1 MDRNVYRDEIR
12 LALTGGVLD
21 LEINDATLDK
31 IIDSAFR
38 EIQRYIDLTK
48 FETIPFQQCID
59 LSPRHIENV
68 TAVYRAEAYNGDS
81 NTAMSDPMYA
91 TQWQLL
97 SANGNV
103 INTNYLLNYAAWNT
117 TQQIRN
123 TLATDLSYIYD
134 KSTNKLYITVSTGT
148 PDKITI
154 EYVPQFTDV
163 SEVYDDF
170 WVDVITRLSIA
181 KAKIVVGRIRT
192 RFTQSNAL
200 WTMDGETLLN
210 EGNTE
215 ITALR
220 EYLRTN
226 SQPVMGID

>member
-31 IIDSAFR
+31 IVDSAFR
-38 EIQRYIDLTK
+38 EIQRYIDITK
-48 FETIPFQQCID
+48 FETIPYQQCID
-59 LSPRHIENV
+59 LSPRTIESV
-68 TAVYRAEAYNGDS
+68 SAVYRAEAYNGDS
-81 NTAMSDPMYA
+81 NNAMSDPMYA

-97 SANGNV
+97 SANGNI
-103 INTNYLLNYAAWNT
+103 INNNYLMNFAAWNT

-134 KSTNKLYITVSTGT
+134 KNTNKLYITVSTGT
-148 PDKITI
+148 PDRITI
-154 EYVPQFTDV
+154 EYVPKFTDV
-163 SEVYDDF
+163 SEVDNDF
-170 WVDVITRLSIA
+170 WIDVITRLSIA

-215 ITALR
+215 INALR
-220 EYLRTN
+220 EYLRAN
-226 SQPVMGID
+226 SQPVMGLD

>member
-31 IIDSAFR
+31 IVDSAFR
-38 EIQRYIDLTK
+38 EIQRYIDITK
-48 FETIPFQQCID
+48 FETIPYQQCID
-59 LSPRHIENV
+59 LSPRTIESV
-68 TAVYRAEAYNGDS
+68 SAVYRAEAYNVDS
-81 NTAMSDPMYA
+81 NNAMSDPMYA

-97 SANGNV
+97 SANGNI
-103 INTNYLLNYAAWNT
+103 INNNYLMNFAAWNT

-134 KSTNKLYITVSTGT
+134 KNTNKLYITVSTGT
-148 PDKITI
+148 PDRITI
-154 EYVPQFTDV
+154 EYVPRFTDV
-163 SEVYDDF
+163 SEVDNDF
-170 WVDVITRLSIA
+170 WIDVITRLSIA

-215 ITALR
+215 INALR
-220 EYLRTN
+220 DYLRAN
-226 SQPVMGID
+226 SQPVMGLD